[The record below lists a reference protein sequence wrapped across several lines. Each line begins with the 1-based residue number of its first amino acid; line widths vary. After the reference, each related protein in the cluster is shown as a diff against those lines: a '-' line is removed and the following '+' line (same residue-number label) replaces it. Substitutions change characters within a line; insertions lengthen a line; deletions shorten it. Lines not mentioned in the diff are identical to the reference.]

1 MKLWSQGRH
10 LWARTIG
17 STVVGQGIDSLIFYP
32 LAFWGVWDGDTLLKV
47 LLIQWAL
54 KVGWE
59 AALTPVTYAVVGFL
73 KRREGV
79 DVYDRG
85 TDFSPFRASV

>member
-1 MKLWSQGRH
+1 H
-10 LWARTIG
+10 
-17 STVVGQGIDSLIFYP
+17 
-32 LAFWGVWDGDTLLKV
+32 TLLSV

-59 AALTPVTYAVVGFL
+59 AALTPVTYLVVGFL
-73 KRREGV
+73 KRREGI

-85 TDFSPFRASV
+85 TDFTPFKAAL